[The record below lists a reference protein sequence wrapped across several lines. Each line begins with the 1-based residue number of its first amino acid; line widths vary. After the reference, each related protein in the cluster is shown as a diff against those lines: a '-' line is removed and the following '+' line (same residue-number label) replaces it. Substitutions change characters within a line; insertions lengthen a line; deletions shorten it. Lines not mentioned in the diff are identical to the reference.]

1 MTARTAVPGLGPLE
15 SAIMTV
21 LWNASRPLKPQEVRD
36 QIDYHE
42 VGYTT
47 VASVLTI
54 LRDKEMTRRARQ
66 GRAYLYEAAVSRDQ
80 HLGRIVRA
88 ALDAADDPGL
98 RPRPRLV
105 HRLRSQSWLGR
116 GLSPGVGSWN
126 GREYLCGPASGSA
139 DPGFLRRASGLARSG
154 RMSLAVGSGTL
165 LDDLS
170 VHNWA
175 EESPAARITGC
186 ADHRL
191 RGSPSRH
198 SICRSPCMGSLG
210 QLASGVTGTQHAH
223 SGECSFLRGPRRVRR
238 LHTGLHTG
246 LITGLHR
253 QHTRPHARKR
263 TWPCARSHTRP
274 HAGHRLA

>member
-1 MTARTAVPGLGPLE
+1 MAARSTVPGLGPLE

-175 EESPAARITGC
+175 EESPAARIPLAPQHLQVALHGIAGSVGVRRHRNAARAQRRVLVSPRATARAQAAHRTAHG
-186 ADHRL
+186 ADHRAA
-191 RGSPSRH
+191 
-198 SICRSPCMGSLG
+198 
-210 QLASGVTGTQHAH
+210 Q
-223 SGECSFLRGPRRVRR
+223 
-238 LHTGLHTG
+238 
-246 LITGLHR
+246 
-253 QHTRPHARKR
+253 
-263 TWPCARSHTRP
+263 
-274 HAGHRLA
+274 

>member
-186 ADHRL
+186 AGPPRATASAGRPAWDRWVSW
-191 RGSPSRH
+191 RQASPE
-198 SICRSPCMGSLG
+198 RSTRTA
-210 QLASGVTGTQHAH
+210 AS
-223 SGECSFLRGPRRVRR
+223 
-238 LHTGLHTG
+238 
-246 LITGLHR
+246 
-253 QHTRPHARKR
+253 ARF
-263 TWPCARSHTRP
+263 S
-274 HAGHRLA
+274 AGHGACAGCTPDCTRG